1 MRRGRLAAK
10 SIVAPLVA
18 GLLVVGLAYGAI
30 CAVFVAYEP
39 GFIFHRMRRASI
51 SPAAAKLGGFGEIM
65 VATEDGERLYGWWRP
80 PDSGHGAIVF
90 LTGSG
95 VVVSDYAGLFGD
107 LAAQGFGVASVDYRG
122 SGASTGSPTEA
133 GLRADAHAVFDF
145 VRDSAPETKIAVFGQ
160 SMGTW
165 PAIRLALDR
174 PATAGVLLD
183 SPYAS
188 VARLFELHGTSLT
201 HRLPMPYRLMMGDP
215 LDSEALIG
223 RLRIPVMIV
232 HGTEDG
238 SIPIGEARRLYTAA
252 REPKTMIEVA
262 GAVHAQTWFGPTKE
276 RELAALAA
284 WTAPR
289 PSSAP

>member
-1 MRRGRLAAK
+1 MRRGRLAANNLLA
-10 SIVAPLVA
+10 SAAA
-18 GLLVVGLAYGAI
+18 GLLVAGLAYGAI

-39 GFIFHRMRRASI
+39 GFIFHRMQRASV
-51 SPAAAKLGGFGEIM
+51 SPAAAGLQGFTAIT

-80 PDSGHGAIVF
+80 PDPGHGAIVF

-95 VVVSDYAGLFGD
+95 VVVSDYSGLFGD
-107 LAAQGFGVASVDYRG
+107 LAAAGFGVASADYRG
-122 SGASTGSPTEA
+122 SGASTGEPSQA

-145 VRDSAPETKIAVFGQ
+145 ARTTAPAAKIAIFGQ

-174 PATAGVLLD
+174 PAVGVLLD

-201 HRLPMPYRLMMGDP
+201 HRLPVPYRLLMADP
-215 LDSEALIG
+215 LDAEALIG
-223 RLRIPVMIV
+223 QLRVPVMIV
-232 HGTEDG
+232 HGAQDAT
-238 SIPIGEARRLYTAA
+238 IPIEEARRLYVAA

-262 GAVHAQTWFGPTKE
+262 GAAHAQTWAGQTRD

-284 WTAPR
+284 WTAPA
-289 PSSAP
+289 SGGAP